1 VTHAIIL
8 LHSMPLTPG
17 TILGQYEIRSPL
29 GAGGMGE
36 VYRAHDTRLDREVAI
51 KVLPESLTTD
61 PDRLRRFEQEARAAA
76 ALNHPNILAVYQ
88 MATHQG
94 LSYMVSE
101 LLDGETL
108 RERLRR
114 GPIPLRKAI
123 DYGVQIAH
131 GLAAAHDKG
140 IVHRDLKPDNLFV
153 TQDGRV
159 KILDFGLAKL
169 AQPRD
174 ASGVEATIA
183 GVEAT
188 MPYGTEPGLVMGTV
202 GYMSPEQVR
211 GKMADHRSD
220 IFAFGTILYEMV
232 TGKQTFRKPTSAET
246 MTAILNEDPPSISQV
261 TAATP
266 PGLQRVAHRCLEK
279 HPEQR
284 FQSASDMAFALEAL
298 SDTGVTPSTGSH
310 AHLGEPASRRGI
322 VIAATALAVLLG
334 AGALA
339 YFWIRPAAV
348 PKVSNYVQLT
358 HDGQPKFLVGTEG
371 SRLFLYVPSADN
383 QGMAEMSTSGGEPRK
398 MQLPPLSFNSPQ
410 FLSLS
415 KDGSELLVM
424 DGHGVPPSGP
434 LWSVPIVGGSPR
446 KLGDIA
452 GQDGAWSADG
462 KFIAYSNGNSLFT
475 ANADGTDAR
484 KVITVG
490 DSGFVFNPVW
500 SPDGLRFLYGATFSG
515 PYYFIEVSLDGTGSH
530 RLLPG
535 WSNTPDAVS
544 GNGAWTVDGKYFVL
558 MTGGQIWVLPRK
570 AGFLHSEPKPIQLTS
585 SPMPL
590 SPPVQSTDGKKLFVV
605 GRTFRGELTR
615 YDLKSGRFESYLGG
629 ISAEYVSFSK
639 DGQWMAYVSYPEG
652 TLWRSKMDGSE
663 RLQLTYAPQ
672 ALMPRWSPDGKTILF
687 FEASGTN
694 KPSKIYE
701 VSREGG
707 SPQPLIPDN
716 PGPQNDP
723 NWSPDG
729 SKIVFAGRTADPA
742 SSIRIF
748 DLATRQVSTLP
759 GSQGMY
765 SPRWSPDGRYIPA
778 LSADAKRLL
787 LFDFQTQKWTELAQG
802 SMGWLEWSKD
812 GQYLQAGDA
821 SGTGAIVRI
830 RLSDHKTERVVDL
843 KNFATTGF
851 FGQWFAVA
859 PDDSPIML
867 RNAGT
872 QDVYA
877 LDWEEP

>member
-1 VTHAIIL
+1 
-8 LHSMPLTPG
+8 MPLTPG

-51 KVLPESLTTD
+51 KVLPESLTSD

-88 MATHQG
+88 MATHEG
-94 LSYMVSE
+94 VSYMVSE
-101 LLDGETL
+101 LLEGETL

-114 GPIPLRKAI
+114 GPPLRKTI
-123 DYGVQIAH
+123 DYAVQIAH

-140 IVHRDLKPDNLFV
+140 IVHRDLKPENLFV
-153 TQDGRV
+153 TKDGRV

-169 AQPRD
+169 AQPRE
-174 ASGVEATIA
+174 ASGAEATIA
-183 GVEAT
+183 
-188 MPYGTEPGLVMGTV
+188 YGTESGMVMGTV

-211 GKMADHRSD
+211 GKTADHRSD

-266 PGLQRVAHRCLEK
+266 PGLQRVVHRCLEK
-279 HPEQR
+279 NPEQR

-298 SDTGVTPSTGSH
+298 SDTGMTPSTGSH

-322 VIAATALAVLLG
+322 AIAGAILAVLLG
-334 AGALA
+334 VGALA

-358 HDGQPKFLVGTEG
+358 HDGQPKGLIGTEG
-371 SRLFLYVPSADN
+371 SRLFLYVPSGGRSSTEFVASAN
-383 QGMAEMSTSGGEPRK
+383 YQGMDEMSTSGGDLIR

-410 FLSLS
+410 PLSLS
-415 KDGSELLVM
+415 QDGSELLVM

-434 LWSVPIVGGSPR
+434 LWRVPVVGGSPR

-475 ANADGTDAR
+475 AKADGTDTR
-484 KVITVG
+484 KVIAVG
-490 DSGFVFNPVW
+490 DSGFIFNPVW
-500 SPDGLRFLYGATFSG
+500 SPDGNHLRFMYGATFDAAE
-515 PYYFIEVSLDGTGSH
+515 YFMEISLDGTGLH

-535 WSNTPDAVS
+535 WTNPPDS
-544 GNGAWTVDGKYFVL
+544 ECCGAWTADGKYFL
-558 MTGGQIWVLPRK
+558 FMLRGQIWALPRK

-585 SPMPL
+585 SPISL
-590 SPPVQSTDGKKLFVV
+590 SGPVPSTDGKRLFVI
-605 GRTFRGELTR
+605 GRTVRGELTR
-615 YDLKSGRFESYLGG
+615 YDLKSGRFEPYLGG

-639 DGQWMAYVSYPEG
+639 DGQWVAYVSFPEG

-663 RLQLTYAPQ
+663 RLQLTYPPSQ
-672 ALMPRWSPDGKTILF
+672 ALMPRWSPDGKTIVF
-687 FEASGTN
+687 FGVDAN
-694 KPSKIYE
+694 QRPRIYD
-701 VSREGG
+701 VSLEGG
-707 SPQPLIPDN
+707 SLRPLMPNNPDPQT
-716 PGPQNDP
+716 DP

-729 SKIVFAGRTADPA
+729 SKIVFAGHTADA
-742 SSIRIF
+742 TSSIRVF

-765 SPRWSPDGRYIPA
+765 SPRWSTDGRYIPA
-778 LSADAKRLL
+778 LSVDSKRLL

-802 SMGWLEWSKD
+802 RMGWLEWSKD
-812 GQYLQAGDA
+812 GQYLQANDA
-821 SGTGAIVRI
+821 SGTGAIIRI

-843 KNFATTGF
+843 KNFATAGF
-851 FGQWFAVA
+851 YGFWLAVA

-867 RNAGT
+867 RDAGT